1 MSLGEFIG
9 CRCVCVCVCVCSLRW
24 FGAFLWGEFRL
35 G

>member
-9 CRCVCVCVCVCSLRW
+9 CRCVCVCVCSLRR